1 MQGFP
6 SVEPGLTIG
15 LLGGSFD
22 PPHEGHVHITKLALK
37 FFNLSKIWWLVCPE
51 NPIKSVTPS
60 DVNSRFLAS
69 KKIMKHPSVVITDLE
84 RKFKTKYT
92 FQTLIKLKKLYPSTK
107 FVWLMG
113 ADNLINLHHWKNWDW
128 IMKNIP
134 VGVLARPEEQIK
146 AGLSHT
152 AIKFENYRL
161 PKEKSLSYLIITPPV
176 WTLSTGPMRNISS
189 TEIREKNIA
198 KTNLIISIQLTY
210 VLL

>member
-37 FFNLSKIWWLVCPE
+37 IFNLSKIWWLVCPE
-51 NPIKSVTPS
+51 NPIKSITPS
-60 DVNSRFLAS
+60 DINSRFLAS
-69 KKIMKHPSVVITDLE
+69 KIIMKHPSVVITDLE

-113 ADNLINLHHWKNWDW
+113 ADNLINFHHWKNWDW

-134 VGVLARPEEQIK
+134 FGVLARPEEQIK
-146 AGLSHT
+146 AGLSRT
-152 AIKFENYRL
+152 AIKFGKFRL
-161 PKEKSLSYLIITPPV
+161 PKEKSIILSNYIPPV

-189 TEIREKNIA
+189 TEFREKKYRHN
-198 KTNLIISIQLTY
+198 
-210 VLL
+210 

>member
-37 FFNLSKIWWLVCPE
+37 IFNLSKIWWLVCPE
-51 NPIKSVTPS
+51 NPIKTVIPS

-113 ADNLINLHHWKNWDW
+113 ADNLINFHDWKNWDW

-146 AGLSHT
+146 AGLSRT
-152 AIKFENYRL
+152 AIKFGNYRL
-161 PKEKSLSYLIITPPV
+161 PKEKSIILSNYIPPV

-189 TEIREKNIA
+189 TEIRK
-198 KTNLIISIQLTY
+198 KKSP
-210 VLL
+210 

>member
-1 MQGFP
+1 
-6 SVEPGLTIG
+6 
-15 LLGGSFD
+15 
-22 PPHEGHVHITKLALK
+22 
-37 FFNLSKIWWLVCPE
+37 VCPE
-51 NPIKSVTPS
+51 NPIKNVTPS
-60 DVNSRFLAS
+60 DINSRFLAS

-152 AIKFENYRL
+152 AIKFGNYRL
-161 PKEKSLSYLIITPPV
+161 PKEKSIILSNYIPPV

-189 TEIREKNIA
+189 TEIRKKEYRHN
-198 KTNLIISIQLTY
+198 
-210 VLL
+210 

>member
-37 FFNLSKIWWLVCPE
+37 IFNLSKIWWLVCPE

-60 DVNSRFLAS
+60 DLNSRFFAS

-113 ADNLINLHHWKNWDW
+113 ADNLINFHHWKNWDW

-146 AGLSHT
+146 AGLSRT
-152 AIKFENYRL
+152 AIKFGNYRL
-161 PKEKSLSYLIITPPV
+161 PKEKSIILSNYIPPV

-189 TEIREKNIA
+189 TEIRENEYHH
-198 KTNLIISIQLTY
+198 N
-210 VLL
+210 

>member
-1 MQGFP
+1 MC
-6 SVEPGLTIG
+6 V
-15 LLGGSFD
+15 
-22 PPHEGHVHITKLALK
+22 
-37 FFNLSKIWWLVCPE
+37 FNLSKIWWLVCPE

-134 VGVLARPEEQIK
+134 IGVMARPRDQIK
-146 AGLSHT
+146 AGLSPAAT
-152 AIKFENYRL
+152 RFSKYRL
-161 PKEKSLSYLIITPPV
+161 PKEKSLLLPYLSPPV
-176 WTLSTGPMRNISS
+176 WTLVTGSMKNISS
-189 TEIREKNIA
+189 TKLRVKGYWPG
-198 KTNLIISIQLTY
+198 LI
-210 VLL
+210 

>member
-37 FFNLSKIWWLVCPE
+37 IFNLSKIWWLVCPE

-69 KKIMKHPSVVITDLE
+69 KKIMKHPSVIITDLE

-113 ADNLINLHHWKNWDW
+113 ADNLINFHHWKNCDW

-146 AGLSHT
+146 AGLSRT
-152 AIKFENYRL
+152 AIKFGNYRL
-161 PKEKSLSYLIITPPV
+161 PKEKSIILSNYIPPV

-189 TEIREKNIA
+189 TEIREKKNRH
-198 KTNLIISIQLTY
+198 N
-210 VLL
+210 

>member
-37 FFNLSKIWWLVCPE
+37 IFNLSKIWWLVCPE
-51 NPIKSVTPS
+51 NPIKNVTPS
-60 DVNSRFLAS
+60 DINSRFLAS

-84 RKFKTKYT
+84 KKFETKYT

-113 ADNLINLHHWKNWDW
+113 ADNLINFHHWKNWDW

-146 AGLSHT
+146 AGLSRT
-152 AIKFENYRL
+152 AIKFGNYRL
-161 PKEKSLSYLIITPPV
+161 PKEKSIILSNYIPPV

-189 TEIREKNIA
+189 TEIRKKEYHHN
-198 KTNLIISIQLTY
+198 
-210 VLL
+210 

>member
-37 FFNLSKIWWLVCPE
+37 IFNLSKIWWLVCPE

-69 KKIMKHPSVVITDLE
+69 KIIMKHPSVVITDLE

-113 ADNLINLHHWKNWDW
+113 ADNLINFHHWKNCDW

-146 AGLSHT
+146 AGLSRT
-152 AIKFENYRL
+152 AIKFGNYRL
-161 PKEKSLSYLIITPPV
+161 PKEKSIILSNYIPPV

-189 TEIREKNIA
+189 TEIRKKEYRHN
-198 KTNLIISIQLTY
+198 
-210 VLL
+210 

>member
-6 SVEPGLTIG
+6 SVQPGLTIG

-37 FFNLSKIWWLVCPE
+37 IFNLSKIWWLVCPE

-60 DVNSRFLAS
+60 DLNSRFLAS
-69 KKIMKHPSVVITDLE
+69 KIIMNHPSVVITDLE

-92 FQTLIKLKKLYPSTK
+92 FQTLIKLKKLYPTTK

-113 ADNLINLHHWKNWDW
+113 ADNLINFHHWKNCDW

-146 AGLSHT
+146 AGLSRT
-152 AIKFENYRL
+152 AIKFGNYRL
-161 PKEKSLSYLIITPPV
+161 PKEKSIILSNYIPPV

-189 TEIREKNIA
+189 TEIREKKNRH
-198 KTNLIISIQLTY
+198 N
-210 VLL
+210 

>member
-37 FFNLSKIWWLVCPE
+37 IFNLSKIWWLVCPE
-51 NPIKSVTPS
+51 NPIKSVIPS

-84 RKFKTKYT
+84 RKLKTKYT

-113 ADNLINLHHWKNWDW
+113 ADNLINFHHWKNWDW

-146 AGLSHT
+146 AGLSRT
-152 AIKFENYRL
+152 AIKFGNYRL
-161 PKEKSLSYLIITPPV
+161 PKEKSIILSNYIPPV

-189 TEIREKNIA
+189 TEIRKKEYHHN
-198 KTNLIISIQLTY
+198 
-210 VLL
+210 

>member
-6 SVEPGLTIG
+6 SVERGLTIG

-37 FFNLSKIWWLVCPE
+37 IFNLSKIWWLVCPE
-51 NPIKSVTPS
+51 NPIKSVKPS
-60 DVNSRFLAS
+60 DLNSRFLAS

-113 ADNLINLHHWKNWDW
+113 ADNLINFHHWKNWDW

-152 AIKFENYRL
+152 AIKFGNYRL
-161 PKEKSLSYLIITPPV
+161 PKEKSFILSNYNPPV

-189 TEIREKNIA
+189 TEIRKKEYRHN
-198 KTNLIISIQLTY
+198 
-210 VLL
+210 

>member
-113 ADNLINLHHWKNWDW
+113 ADNLINFHHWKNCDW

-146 AGLSHT
+146 AGLSRT
-152 AIKFENYRL
+152 AIKFGNYRL
-161 PKEKSLSYLIITPPV
+161 PKEKSIILSNYIPPV

-189 TEIREKNIA
+189 TEIRKKEYRHN
-198 KTNLIISIQLTY
+198 
-210 VLL
+210 

>member
-6 SVEPGLTIG
+6 SVEPGLKIG

-37 FFNLSKIWWLVCPE
+37 IFNLSKIWWLVCPE
-51 NPIKSVTPS
+51 NPIKSITPS

-113 ADNLINLHHWKNWDW
+113 ADNLINFHHWKNWDW

-146 AGLSHT
+146 AGLSRT
-152 AIKFENYRL
+152 AIKFGNYRL
-161 PKEKSLSYLIITPPV
+161 PKEKSIILSNYNPPV

-189 TEIREKNIA
+189 TEIRKKEYRHN
-198 KTNLIISIQLTY
+198 
-210 VLL
+210 

>member
-37 FFNLSKIWWLVCPE
+37 IFNLSKIWWLVCPE

-60 DVNSRFLAS
+60 DLNSRFLAS

-84 RKFKTKYT
+84 KKFETKYT

-113 ADNLINLHHWKNWDW
+113 ADNLINFHHWKNWDW

-146 AGLSHT
+146 AGLSRT
-152 AIKFENYRL
+152 AIKFGNYRL
-161 PKEKSLSYLIITPPV
+161 PKEKSIILSNYIPPV

-189 TEIREKNIA
+189 TEIRKKGYRYN
-198 KTNLIISIQLTY
+198 
-210 VLL
+210 

>member
-6 SVEPGLTIG
+6 SVEPGLKIG

-37 FFNLSKIWWLVCPE
+37 IFNLSKIWWLVCPE

-113 ADNLINLHHWKNWDW
+113 ADNLINFHHWKNWDW

-146 AGLSHT
+146 AGLSRT
-152 AIKFENYRL
+152 AIKFGKYRL
-161 PKEKSLSYLIITPPV
+161 PKEKSIILSNYIPPV

-189 TEIREKNIA
+189 TEIRKKEYRHN
-198 KTNLIISIQLTY
+198 
-210 VLL
+210 

>member
-37 FFNLSKIWWLVCPE
+37 IFNLSKIWWLVCPE

-69 KKIMKHPSVVITDLE
+69 KIIMKHPSVVITDLE

-113 ADNLINLHHWKNWDW
+113 ADNLINFHHWKNWDW

-146 AGLSHT
+146 AGLSRT
-152 AIKFENYRL
+152 AIKFGNYRL
-161 PKEKSLSYLIITPPV
+161 PKEKSIILSNYIPPV

-189 TEIREKNIA
+189 TEIRKKEYRHN
-198 KTNLIISIQLTY
+198 
-210 VLL
+210 